1 MPKASITRMELLERK
16 AQLAIAQQGR
26 DLLEQKKTALFKELM
41 RVTGVVVER
50 IEALQESAERAA
62 LSLARAE
69 AQAGSELVRS
79 AAMAAGDVLNI
90 NLETINIMGVR
101 VPHIEK
107 QSARRSITGRGYSIA
122 GASITIDEAAG
133 AFEDEVE
140 AILRLADSELRLI
153 RLSKEFQST
162 SRRLN
167 ALDHVLIPRLKK
179 ERDQIQNALDERE
192 RSDRFRLMLVKRAV
206 ERKRVS

>member
-1 MPKASITRMELLERK
+1 VPTSITRMELLERK

-26 DLLEQKKTALFKELM
+26 DLLEQKKTALLKELM

-50 IEALQESAERAA
+50 IEELQESAERAA

-69 AQAGSELVRS
+69 ALAGSELVRS

-90 NLETINIMGVR
+90 NIETTNIMGVK

-107 QSARRSITGRGYSIA
+107 QSARRPVTERGYSIA
-122 GASITIDEAAG
+122 GTSITIDEAAG
-133 AFEDEVE
+133 EFEEEGE

-153 RLSKEFQST
+153 RLSKEFQNT

>member
-1 MPKASITRMELLERK
+1 MTE
-16 AQLAIAQQGR
+16 
-26 DLLEQKKTALFKELM
+26 
-41 RVTGVVVER
+41 
-50 IEALQESAERAA
+50 
-62 LSLARAE
+62 
-69 AQAGSELVRS
+69 
-79 AAMAAGDVLNI
+79 
-90 NLETINIMGVR
+90 
-101 VPHIEK
+101 
-107 QSARRSITGRGYSIA
+107 RGYSIA
-122 GASITIDEAAG
+122 GTSITIDEAAG
-133 AFEDEVE
+133 EFEEEVE

-153 RLSKEFQST
+153 RLSKEFQNT